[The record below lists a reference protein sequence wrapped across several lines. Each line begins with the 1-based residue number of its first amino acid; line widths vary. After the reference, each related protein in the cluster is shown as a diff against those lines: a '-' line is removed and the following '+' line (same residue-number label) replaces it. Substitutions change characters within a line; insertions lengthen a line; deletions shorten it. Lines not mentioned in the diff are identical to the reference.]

1 MKKWEDTQRQVWSCR
16 LWELPEEDET
26 AQLEEE
32 LKGRRLHF
40 AEDALTLQRY
50 IRLAECSQEEAARRL
65 GRSQSSVANRLRL
78 LKLPEAVLRQIQDS
92 ALTERHG
99 RALLRL
105 ASPELQQR
113 ALDTFCREKM
123 SVAAAEAYVDA
134 LMEGRGTLRCAAIRD
149 IRILFTSL
157 NRDLDTLRRC
167 GVAVSC
173 HEQEQET
180 EWVLTIRIAK
190 GPEAK
195 NSREKT

>member
-32 LKGRRLHF
+32 LKGRTLHF

-50 IRLAECSQEEAARRL
+50 IRLTGCSQEEAARRL

-78 LKLPEAVLRQIQDS
+78 LKLPENILDQLRES
-92 ALTERHG
+92 ELTERHG

-105 ASPELQQR
+105 AKAELQQT
-113 ALDTFCREKM
+113 ALDVFVREKM
-123 SVAAAEAYVDA
+123 SASAAEAYVDT
-134 LMEGRGTLRCAAIRD
+134 LSGGRSGLRCAPLSD
-149 IRILFTSL
+149 VRILFTSL
-157 NRDLDTLRRC
+157 NRDVETLRRC
-167 GVAVSC
+167 GVDVSFQS
-173 HEQEQET
+173 QEQEG
-180 EWVLTIRIAK
+180 EWVFTLRVPK
-190 GPEAK
+190 GTDRK